1 MTLLYIFSTLNDRG
15 LLLSDADSDPIDIKL
30 KRERRT
36 KAEERSLSNF
46 LLRKQL
52 KVTLKQGCNDFKI
65 ILSKAIRLESCSK
78 RYKIALHNSGSCSL
92 RQLEPGHPCCG

>member
-15 LLLSDADSDPIDIKL
+15 LPLSDADSDPIDIKL

-36 KAEERSLSNF
+36 KAEERSLSSF

-65 ILSKAIRLESCSK
+65 TLSKAIRLESEVDAFYWTVLAPDIVNPG
-78 RYKIALHNSGSCSL
+78 REEQGSFSV
-92 RQLEPGHPCCG
+92 

>member
-1 MTLLYIFSTLNDRG
+1 MQKPSTDDAALHLYIFSTLNDRG
-15 LLLSDADSDPIDIKL
+15 LPLSDADSDPIDIKL

-65 ILSKAIRLESCSK
+65 ILSKLVKNDHLIEIIKYDIYISMK
-78 RYKIALHNSGSCSL
+78 K
-92 RQLEPGHPCCG
+92 